1 MTALARALGAFVRFW
16 RDFLIG
22 DAPEL
27 FVGTLVFV
35 GAALALHRDGD
46 VAVVVLPLIVIVF
59 LGASVVR
66 GRTRS

>member
-1 MTALARALGAFVRFW
+1 MTAVVRALGAFGRFW

-35 GAALALHRDGD
+35 VAALALHHHGD

-59 LGASVVR
+59 LGGSVFR
-66 GRTRS
+66 GRAKS

>member
-1 MTALARALGAFVRFW
+1 MTAVVRALEAFAKFW

-35 GAALALHRDGD
+35 GAALAFRHRGG
-46 VAVVVLPLIVIVF
+46 VVLVVLPLIVIAF
-59 LGASVVR
+59 LAGSVLR
-66 GRTRS
+66 GRAKS

>member
-1 MTALARALGAFVRFW
+1 MTAVIRALGAFGRFW

-27 FVGTLVFV
+27 FVGTLIFV
-35 GAALALHRDGD
+35 GAALALHRHGD

-59 LGASVVR
+59 LGGSVLR
-66 GRTRS
+66 GRTKS

>member
-1 MTALARALGAFVRFW
+1 MTAVIRALGAFGRFW
-16 RDFLIG
+16 KDFLIG

-35 GAALALHRDGD
+35 GAALALHHHRD

-59 LGASVVR
+59 LGGSVLR
-66 GRTRS
+66 GRARS

>member
-1 MTALARALGAFVRFW
+1 MTAVVRALGAFGRFW

-35 GAALALHRDGD
+35 GAAFTLRHHSDL
-46 VAVVVLPLIVIVF
+46 AVVVLPLVVIVF
-59 LGASVVR
+59 LGGSILR
-66 GRTRS
+66 GRAKA